1 MSELR
6 LDILG
11 VQEDDEKGKAAVNNM
26 FAKVSAHVPPLNVA
40 MQIYLPT
47 YQPKTQLFNCTTGM
61 STLRW
66 KKKNL
71 AKSGGL
77 TKFLAKLSRSLH
89 MNWVFP
95 IKLYSSFE
103 EGIVPSQWN
112 RGLYLYWNRTH
123 TVLTSWDQFHWPHF
137 CQGCWGFC
145 F

>member
-40 MQIYLPT
+40 MQIYLPI

-66 KKKNL
+66 KK
-71 AKSGGL
+71 
-77 TKFLAKLSRSLH
+77 
-89 MNWVFP
+89 
-95 IKLYSSFE
+95 
-103 EGIVPSQWN
+103 
-112 RGLYLYWNRTH
+112 RT
-123 TVLTSWDQFHWPHF
+123 LPNQGAWQNSWLNY
-137 CQGCWGFC
+137 QGVCIWIEC
-145 F
+145 SP